1 MAKDFK
7 DNNDMKILPS
17 YRELTRSKVKGKT
30 EHCTL
35 TLTQTSIEEG
45 DTLYVKVPKL
55 GVGDCIIPESLKV
68 TCRLKNKNT
77 KSRFLNNISA
87 LLQENVTVK
96 LGNREL
102 YHNVKEN
109 EFRLYKDLWLS
120 ESDRKTKEA
129 EGIASENTRKLM
141 SGDDSGTG
149 TGSTDKIED
158 KKISDM
164 LKDRIEIPVGR
175 IISGQGAFAPRALH
189 ADLDIDIRFAKGAGI
204 MEAQSS
210 QSIAGYKVENINLEY
225 KKIKSQE
232 LYDIAEQSYTSGTTW
247 PYRFIENAETN
258 KSDWL
263 KGSTK
268 VNMRVNLPRKS
279 MNAVVM
285 LFRDDAKDSE
295 KFVYP
300 KISKVEVS
308 IEGVPNALH
317 THALQKYGMYK
328 AARDFFLDYEFNTVT
343 PREFF
348 KDKFA
353 LVLDMR
359 TVNDKYVIGNGCEVL
374 NSQAGVA
381 IEITKETTAK
391 DLTCYMYVVSDALVN
406 IQNRNI
412 ISVSK

>member
-1 MAKDFK
+1 MAKYFK

-17 YRELTRSKVKGKT
+17 HRELTRSKVKGKT
-30 EHCTL
+30 EECTQ
-35 TLTQTSIEEG
+35 TLTQTTIEEG

-55 GVGDCIIPESLKV
+55 AVGDCIIPESLKV
-68 TCRLKNKNT
+68 TCKLENKNT
-77 KSRFLNNISA
+77 KSRFLSNISA

-109 EFRLYKDLWLS
+109 EYLVYKDLWQS
-120 ESDRKTKEA
+120 DADRKTREA

-141 SGDDSGTG
+141 SGDDSGSG
-149 TGSTDKIED
+149 TGNASNIED
-158 KKISDM
+158 KMISDM
-164 LKDRIEIPVGR
+164 LKDKIEIPVGR
-175 IISGQGAFAPRALH
+175 IINGQGTFAPRALD
-189 ADLDIDIRFAKGAGI
+189 ADLDVDIRFAKGSDI

-210 QSIAGYKVENINLEY
+210 QSIAGYKVTNLNLEY

-232 LYDIAEQSYTSGTTW
+232 LYDSAEQSYQSGTTW
-247 PYRFIENAETN
+247 PYIFIENAETN
-258 KSDWL
+258 KADWV
-263 KGSTK
+263 KSGTK

-300 KISKVEVS
+300 NIEKVEVS
-308 IEGVPNALH
+308 IKGVPNALH
-317 THALQKYGMYK
+317 TYALQKYGMYK
-328 AARDFFLDYEFNTVT
+328 AARDFFLNYEFNTVT

-353 LVLDMR
+353 LVIDMR
-359 TVNDKYVIGNGCEVL
+359 TVNDKYVIANGREIL

-381 IEITKETTAK
+381 IEITKKATSK
-391 DLTCYMYVVSDALVN
+391 DLTCYSMS
-406 IQNRNI
+406 Q
-412 ISVSK
+412 K